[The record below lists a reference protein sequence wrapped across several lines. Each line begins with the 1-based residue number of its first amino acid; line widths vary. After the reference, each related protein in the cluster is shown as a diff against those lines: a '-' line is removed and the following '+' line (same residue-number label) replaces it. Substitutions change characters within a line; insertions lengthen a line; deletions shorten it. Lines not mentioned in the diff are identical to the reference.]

1 MKLLHD
7 GKNVLAIINDN
18 PGDPLLVSPDIAVFE
33 GDAAAMRDEVARLSL
48 TVPVEC
54 AAFIA
59 ATDDDRRAYELLKG
73 RKMIDAELATLTLS
87 VKVAGDVASAK
98 AGG

>member
-7 GKNVLAIINDN
+7 GKAVLAIINDN
-18 PGDPLLVSPDIAVFE
+18 IGDPLLVSPDIAVFE
-33 GDAAAMRDEVARLSL
+33 GDAAAMRDEVVRLSL

-73 RKMIDAELATLTLS
+73 RKAIDAELASLTLS
-87 VKVAGDVASAK
+87 EKAAGDVATAK
-98 AGG
+98 VGG